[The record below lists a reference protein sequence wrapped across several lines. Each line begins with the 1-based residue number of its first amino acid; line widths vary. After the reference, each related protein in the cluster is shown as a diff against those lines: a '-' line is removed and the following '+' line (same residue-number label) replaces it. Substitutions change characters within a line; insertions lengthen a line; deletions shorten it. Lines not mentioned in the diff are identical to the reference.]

1 MSDYECDDNIDFNED
16 FIDEFNEDVAIGA
29 DDDNTK
35 DDSELNIPDK
45 ITPAKKVSIDSDDEA
60 EETDEEHEK
69 DLDDFELADDELE
82 EEPDAPSVPSY
93 TSEIIVV
100 KPEKRRTSH
109 VLSKFE
115 MTEIVSI
122 RNAQIAQTGQAMV
135 EIGDLDDPVKIAK
148 KELMM
153 RRCPLILRRE
163 VGRIYNAEN
172 NTLTTKIETW
182 NPSEMQFAVQYNDV
196 L

>member
-1 MSDYECDDNIDFNED
+1 MSDYEYDNNIEEDDEY
-16 FIDEFNEDVAIGA
+16 VTGA
-29 DDDNTK
+29 DDIVK
-35 DDSELNIPDK
+35 DDNELSIPDK
-45 ITPAKKVSIDSDDEA
+45 IIPSKKLNIDSEDEA

-69 DLDDFELADDELE
+69 DMDDFELADDEE
-82 EEPDAPSVPSY
+82 EEPDTPSVPSY

-100 KPEKRRTSH
+100 KPENRRTSH
-109 VLSKFE
+109 ILSKFE

-122 RNAQIAQTGQAMV
+122 RTAQIAQTGQAMV
-135 EIGDLDDPVKIAK
+135 DIGDLDDPVKIAK

-163 VGRIYNAEN
+163 VGRVYNAEN

-182 NPSEMQFAVQYNDV
+182 LPSEMQFATTYNDV